1 MKFEYREEDVYWVFS
16 KQERDLIKEKGCIVL
31 KGDSLK
37 HIANEFGRIA
47 EEFNLRCQEQNNQM
61 LKTQEGQEIKLDN
74 K

>member
-1 MKFEYREEDVYWVFS
+1 MKFEYREEDVLWLFS
-16 KQERDLIKEKGCIVL
+16 ELERDLIKEKGFIVL

-61 LKTQEGQEIKLDN
+61 LKTQEGQHIELND
-74 K
+74 

>member
-1 MKFEYREEDVYWVFS
+1 MKFEYREDDVHWIFS
-16 KQERDLIKEKGCIVL
+16 NKERNIIKNKGVIVL

-74 K
+74 